1 MNKLSYRILY
11 FLDRNGRVTLS
22 KIAKSLK
29 TSEQRISYAVKS
41 MIKKKQIKF
50 YSTVFDYS
58 KFDFVSTYRI
68 WDAYDLNF
76 SLQNMFDQN
85 YEEAWQ
91 YSTMGR
97 SLNFGIKRVY

>member
-1 MNKLSYRILY
+1 MVRVPRHAIISSINYGVNNKFKNSLLIKYIGETRDYGNVNNGWVDQIL
-11 FLDRNGRVTLS
+11 DD
-22 KIAKSLK
+22 
-29 TSEQRISYAVKS
+29 YA
-41 MIKKKQIKF
+41 
-50 YSTVFDYS
+50 TFDV
-58 KFDFVSTYRI
+58 VSTYRI

-85 YEEAWQ
+85 YEQAWQ